1 MGFCLFVLYFFPT
14 SYPLMA
20 RLFVKLLDLEAQTK
34 LESFIRP
41 SVCTELENRQ
51 RKPSLF

>member
-41 SVCTELENRQ
+41 SVCTELETRQ